1 MSGHG
6 GGPYQQE
13 LRATSKSMPSL
24 TFSIGPDWSVRQAES
39 GPRALCLT
47 PSALKKYFLPT

>member
-13 LRATSKSMPSL
+13 LTATSKSMPSL

-39 GPRALCLT
+39 GPGALCLT
-47 PSALKKYFLPT
+47 PSALKKHFLPT